1 MEFIDSHAHVY
12 LPQFDNDLEDVIRM
26 SKEAGIAKIFMPNVD
41 LETIDSMLKTE
52 SKYPDY
58 CIPMMGLHP
67 CSVTAKNDKTL
78 DTISEWLRK
87 RPFAAIGEIGL
98 DLYWDKV
105 YYREQVKV
113 LNKQLDWAHE
123 LKLPVVIH
131 CRETMQETL
140 ELIEK
145 RESQR
150 LRGVFHC
157 FIGSIEDARRVVNAG
172 FYLGIGG
179 VATFKNGGLENVIHE
194 IELERILLE
203 TDAPYLTPEPFRG
216 KRNDP
221 SKVPYIARK
230 IAKIKGCSVDSVAK
244 VCTENTL
251 SLFNTW
257 E

>member
-1 MEFIDSHAHVY
+1 MKFIDSHAHIY
-12 LPQFDNDLEDVIRM
+12 LPQFEKDLEDVIRL

-41 LETIDSMLKTE
+41 LETIDLMLGIE

-67 CSVTAKNDKTL
+67 CSVTGQYDKVL
-78 DTISEWLRK
+78 DTVYEWLKK
-87 RPFAAIGEIGL
+87 RSFAAIGEIGL
-98 DLYWDKV
+98 DLYWDKS

-123 LKLPVVIH
+123 LELPVVIH

-140 ELIEK
+140 KLIEK
-145 RESQR
+145 RSDQK

-157 FIGSIEDARRVVNAG
+157 FIGNIEEARRVVDAG

-179 VATFKNGGLENVIHE
+179 VATFKNGGLENVIRK
-194 IELERILLE
+194 IALEKLLLE

-221 SKVPYIARK
+221 SKLPYIAAK
-230 IAKIKGCSVDSVAK
+230 IAKVKGCTVDKVAE

-251 SLFNTW
+251 RVFNF